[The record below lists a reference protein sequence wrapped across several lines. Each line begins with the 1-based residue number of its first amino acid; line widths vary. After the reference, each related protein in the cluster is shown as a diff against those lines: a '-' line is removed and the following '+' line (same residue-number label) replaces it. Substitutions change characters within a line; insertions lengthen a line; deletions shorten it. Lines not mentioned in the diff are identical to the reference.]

1 MEKNKIK
8 ENISERADKQNSKT
22 LLSQNIPLDLS
33 HNSLLSSK
41 VTTKNLNKKNSL
53 NKPNN
58 LAAERSIN
66 KKMKNQINDDS
77 YSFDNSKN
85 ETPKTKKKEIKKVQ
99 KKKNINDKIIVDD
112 IQNIYSSISD
122 KSNKLFYVQKMLLL
136 TITCLVSMCH
146 WLFLFINV
154 QKLERNYCY
163 TNMDQFEACSAAQIC
178 DYSLEK
184 VNIILFNDSINIH
197 NHSKTLHQ
205 NFIEEFTLVNDYYK
219 PFFINHKYLISRNRL
234 FSSIN
239 MIDYDS
245 NRLNAAIIL
254 SKKENWNIFFKFFSL
269 CQKNFYF
276 FWSASIIVFGGCIG
290 SIIFGIL
297 ADLFGRKK
305 MISLNLFFGT
315 LAMTLI
321 SALTLNLEYK
331 YEFFLE
337 EYEKKY
343 YSNED
348 NNKILSFLYAQQKIS
363 EIFEKSTIKYFICLL
378 ILCLTLRPLGKI
390 SLALILENS
399 TSELKVLKNFRRYT
413 FATTGIPPFLTYI
426 FLIVVNDFI
435 ATIIFINSLF
445 FICFICSLFF
455 INESMRWHY
464 EYCEWKE
471 LTDIVN
477 KLFKIDE
484 ESSINYKNKIEF
496 EAFRYQEN
504 RKMIGNFQKKIDFS
518 IQNKINAGNT
528 IFNVFRS
535 RIISLKRDIRR
546 NCEVIIRKNEVQTNP
561 LIIYTC
567 LSSNRVFNKS
577 KYLFLMLLII
587 IYAQVHFVEKELV
600 DIPFFKL
607 SDLYIDRYNCY
618 IINSH
623 YFILLIIT
631 CCSNFLYYMFHR
643 INCFK
648 IVLFISLTIVTLLL
662 LLYYYLTNDQNVFPL
677 DLNESNFNL
686 VEQNQKYRRK
696 NNTNV
701 LILIIYFILNGI
713 NFYINL
719 LILKLSKTIYRCSLF
734 GINSFISLLAFAFG
748 ESLNYQIE
756 HNFFL
761 IGSLNIVG
769 IFVVLYF
776 GELKTIPYIINDV
789 KQNFEKKNK

>member
-1 MEKNKIK
+1 M
-8 ENISERADKQNSKT
+8 
-22 LLSQNIPLDLS
+22 
-33 HNSLLSSK
+33 
-41 VTTKNLNKKNSL
+41 
-53 NKPNN
+53 
-58 LAAERSIN
+58 
-66 KKMKNQINDDS
+66 
-77 YSFDNSKN
+77 
-85 ETPKTKKKEIKKVQ
+85 
-99 KKKNINDKIIVDD
+99 
-112 IQNIYSSISD
+112 
-122 KSNKLFYVQKMLLL
+122 
-136 TITCLVSMCH
+136 
-146 WLFLFINV
+146 
-154 QKLERNYCY
+154 
-163 TNMDQFEACSAAQIC
+163 
-178 DYSLEK
+178 
-184 VNIILFNDSINIH
+184 
-197 NHSKTLHQ
+197 
-205 NFIEEFTLVNDYYK
+205 
-219 PFFINHKYLISRNRL
+219 
-234 FSSIN
+234 
-239 MIDYDS
+239 
-245 NRLNAAIIL
+245 
-254 SKKENWNIFFKFFSL
+254 
-269 CQKNFYF
+269 
-276 FWSASIIVFGGCIG
+276 IVFGGCLG

-297 ADLFGRKK
+297 ADLFGRKII
-305 MISLNLFFGT
+305 ISFNLFIGT
-315 LAMTLI
+315 LAITLI
-321 SALTLNLEYK
+321 STLTLNLQYK
-331 YEFFLE
+331 YEYFLE

-343 YSNED
+343 YSNEE

-363 EIFEKSTIKYFICLL
+363 EHFEKSTINYFICLF

-399 TSELKVLKNFRRYT
+399 TSELKVLENFRRYT
-413 FATTGIPPFLTYI
+413 FVTTGITPFLTYI
-426 FLIVVNDFI
+426 FLIVVNDFS

-445 FICFICSLFF
+445 FLCFIFSLFY

-464 EYCEWKE
+464 EFCEWKE
-471 LTDIVN
+471 LTDVVN

-528 IFNVFRS
+528 IFNVFKC

-587 IYAQVHFVEKELV
+587 IYTQVHFVEKELV
-600 DIPFFKL
+600 DAPFFKL
-607 SDLYIDRYNCY
+607 SDLYIDKYNCY

-648 IVLFISLTIVTLLL
+648 IVLFISLTIVTMLL
-662 LLYYYLTNDQNVFPL
+662 LLYYYLSDDQNVFPL
-677 DLNESNFNL
+677 DLNESNFNM
-686 VEQNQKYRRK
+686 VEQNKKYRRQ

-701 LILIIYFILNGI
+701 LILIIHFLLNGI

-748 ESLNYQIE
+748 ESLNFQIE

-769 IFVVLYF
+769 IFVALYF
-776 GELKTIPYIINDV
+776 GELKVIPYIINDV